1 MMSQTQA
8 TVFAGTV
15 ARPFSAGPKPATAC
29 ILHATPE
36 WGATEQRY
44 GVDGAL
50 WGSAHQ
56 HNSHRHS
63 GRDRAFCICC
73 PARGPELLSAW
84 YNLTRLE
91 GRCEASFVYPEVESV
106 RLLAV
111 RVCVHC

>member
-8 TVFAGTV
+8 SVFAGTV
-15 ARPFSAGPKPATAC
+15 NRPSSAGQKPATAR
-29 ILHATPE
+29 ILHSTPE
-36 WGATEQRY
+36 RRPTKQWY
-44 GVDGAL
+44 GVDGVL

-56 HNSHRHS
+56 HN
-63 GRDRAFCICC
+63 GFDRPSCTCC
-73 PARGPELLSAW
+73 AARPPALLSEW

-91 GRCEASFVYPEVESV
+91 ERCEASFVYPEVESV